1 MESNT
6 GSSSPAKRQM
16 LLLLILA
23 GGICVVI
30 WYYYIRPLNAEL
42 AELQQS
48 IDQLTAQVQAAQ
60 AKQAQLPEIQEQI
73 RLSEE
78 KLKSLQRVLP
88 SGKETADVVRKV
100 QEMAVASELHLKSF
114 TPQGTVQKDFYQDWP
129 ILLSVEGNF
138 DSLGIFLE
146 KIGRFERLINVD
158 DLTIRPLDPDE
169 SSRARTI
176 AATCTATT
184 FVFQEDTHEL

>member
-1 MESNT
+1 MESST
-6 GSSSPAKRQM
+6 GSSGQGKRHM

-23 GGICVVI
+23 GGICIVI

-48 IDQLTAQVQAAQ
+48 IDQLTAQVKAAQ

-73 RLSEE
+73 RQSEE
-78 KLKSLQRVLP
+78 KLKVLQRVLP
-88 SGKETADVVRKV
+88 SGKETAEVVRRV

-114 TPQGTVQKDFYQDWP
+114 TPQGTVQKEFYQDWP

-158 DLTIRPLDPDE
+158 DLAIRPLDPE
-169 SSRARTI
+169 EMSRSRTI

-184 FVFQEDTHEL
+184 FVFQEASHEL